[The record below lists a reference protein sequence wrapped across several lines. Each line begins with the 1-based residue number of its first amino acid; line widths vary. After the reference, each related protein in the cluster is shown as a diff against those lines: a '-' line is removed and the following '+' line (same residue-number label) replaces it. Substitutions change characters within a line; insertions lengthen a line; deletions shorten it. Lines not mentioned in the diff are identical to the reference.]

1 MSSFYAGLIT
11 LAVLV
16 VAVFFILV
24 MVELRHAIRA
34 LEAFLKTVELTVN
47 PTLEELRKNLQS
59 TRTMTENIS
68 ILTEDVKVF
77 SGSLREMGEN
87 ANRVSRTVRSIA
99 SLMDEQTFAATM
111 KVSAVKAGVR
121 AASEILLTNFLSKRK
136 A

>member
-1 MSSFYAGLIT
+1 MNSFYAGLIT

-34 LEAFLKTVELTVN
+34 LEAFLKTVELTLN

-59 TRTMTENIS
+59 TRTMTDNMS
-68 ILTEDVKVF
+68 ILTEDIKVF
-77 SGSLREMGEN
+77 SGSLREVGEN
-87 ANRVSRTVRSIA
+87 ANQISRTVRSIA
-99 SLMDEQTFAATM
+99 SLMDGQTFAATM
-111 KVSAVKAGVR
+111 KFSAFKAGVR
-121 AASEILLTNFLSKRK
+121 AASEILLKNFLSKRK